1 MLKTSSLTTIM
12 AAYLKDDFSFDFGLF
27 LSKISMI
34 NSKISS
40 MIEKFSKTF
49 EEVEEESTEDIEI
62 IEDLGTVQIPD
73 DLANVLFDLSENL
86 KNQVFYNSV
95 SISIYSF
102 LEFSMIEY
110 CRLID
115 NYIVGGKPFKEYRN
129 QGLEKA
135 KEYLKD
141 NFEIDFGTIA
151 NWDDISKFQK
161 IRNLIVHNDANI
173 YKDYDNP
180 LEEQPDYPVLSQMSE
195 SINITSS
202 GTFFIKSFEYI
213 NTTLTQS
220 EEMIE
225 SIISRTKDEV
235 KKKVEPKDIPD

>member
-1 MLKTSSLTTIM
+1 MTT
-12 AAYLKDDFSFDFGLF
+12 YLKDDFSIDFGLF
-27 LSKISMI
+27 LSKVSMI

-40 MIEKFSKTF
+40 MIEKFSKAF
-49 EEVEEESTEDIEI
+49 EEVEEESTEEIEI
-62 IEDLGTVQIPD
+62 IEDLGTVQIPA

-115 NYIVGGKPFKEYRN
+115 NYIEAKKPFKDYSK

-141 NFEIDFGTIA
+141 NFEIDFGTIV
-151 NWDDISKFQK
+151 NWSELSKFQK
-161 IRNLIVHNDANI
+161 VRNLIVHNDSNI
-173 YKDYDNP
+173 YKDYDKP
-180 LEEQPDYPVLSQMSE
+180 LEEQPDYPVLSKMTD
-195 SINITSS
+195 SIDITSS
-202 GTFFIKSFEYI
+202 GTIFIKTFEYI
-213 NTTLTQS
+213 NTTLTQAT
-220 EEMIE
+220 EMIE
-225 SIISRTKDEV
+225 SIISSTKDEV
-235 KKKVEPKDIPD
+235 KKKDKPEETSD